1 MESTGEKAKMESTI
15 HQFSDLKLSN
25 KPSPLLTHPTG
36 TPLPRIPKSIGKRT
50 IKADKS
56 YIALL
61 EDGRPRRN
69 RKRNEGRRLKWW
81 YTRQKA
87 LMHHPGGFIED
98 SDLAMKMASYY
109 KALKDMDEEE
119 PLPPLTTGTAGEQ
132 RQDSFVLHPDEEREL
147 RGTAAWQFFD
157 ETLARYRVADALST
171 QFESSLDLTGEV
183 SQSVT

>member
-1 MESTGEKAKMESTI
+1 MESARDQAKMET
-15 HQFSDLKLSN
+15 QLSDLNISN
-25 KPSPLLTHPTG
+25 KPPTPLTH
-36 TPLPRIPKSIGKRT
+36 LPRIPKSIGKST

-87 LMHHPGGFIED
+87 LMHHPGGFVED
-98 SDLAMKMASYY
+98 GGLATKMTLYY

-119 PLPPLTTGTAGEQ
+119 TLPSHTTDGEQ
-132 RQDSFVLHPDEEREL
+132 GKDGFAVHPDEREL
-147 RGTAAWQFFD
+147 RGTAAWQLFD
-157 ETLARYRVADALST
+157 ETLARYRVADSLST

-183 SQSVT
+183 SQSAT